1 MARDKIY
8 VADKETLDKVYNI
21 LATEPV
27 WGFIEHM
34 SIKSPSQRIEA
45 IGLNKTY
52 RNVTR
57 DGSTGIVSMNDWAN
71 FPVVKANKPYMV
83 KSDGTPDYMLSET
96 NYALKAD
103 GVTASDV
110 SNVDYDGG
118 AFSWMP
124 RVYKHERMEGN
135 DRVVMF
141 SMTERDGFGP
151 VGFVDGENNVLEGV
165 WLPMFYGSILGADGS
180 TPKMV
185 SLAGL
190 QPHHTKTTAE
200 QNTAINNFSSR
211 ARFLG
216 GPIVETIIDILIMMA
231 GTTDLQTA
239 YGKGNCKGY
248 DGLYKV
254 LNQRIDNIAEDIL
267 KNEYARNRIQAVSN
281 AISNL
286 LRWLPNV
293 VCFVFALMEVFSGNL
308 SVGELLAF
316 EVLFAK
322 ITDPISELPFRIND
336 AREMLVSLNRIDD
349 ILNAPKESGGV
360 QILNADYSGKNVI
373 VLENASYWYDTN
385 PDRRILD
392 GLNLVFEKGKT
403 TAIVGSSGAGK
414 STLFK
419 LLCGFET
426 LREGKYLFMGQDFS
440 KLDIGAAREKIAIVT
455 QNVFLFPDT
464 VAENVAYG
472 KSVASI
478 KEIEEACREACIHDY
493 IKSLPDG
500 YETMVGE
507 RGANMSGGEKQRL
520 SIARA
525 ILKDA
530 PIILM
535 DEPTSALDTGTET
548 AVTNALDELRKV
560 KEDKTIIIIA
570 HRLSTIINA
579 DRIVVMEHGKI
590 VETGTHRELLERG
603 GVYAGLYARECSA
616 DY

>member
-1 MARDKIY
+1 MKKKYFVGMTFRNIHFFAVFIILSYFLSGIVVYGTGLISDAIDRMLLSEIVDVLKLSVTTCMLILISMLLAFFKTVSGNMFSIRIQRQCRELTVKSLQTVKLGY
-8 VADKETLDKVYNI
+8 IEKNSGTLITRLTSDIGDVGDLFSEIIPDIFQYAVTIITLSISIIIMDFRLI
-21 LATEPV
+21 L
-27 WGFIEHM
+27 G
-34 SIKSPSQRIEA
+34 
-45 IGLNKTY
+45 IGLCY
-52 RNVTR
+52 
-57 DGSTGIVSMNDWAN
+57 
-71 FPVVKANKPYMV
+71 
-83 KSDGTPDYMLSET
+83 
-96 NYALKAD
+96 
-103 GVTASDV
+103 
-110 SNVDYDGG
+110 
-118 AFSWMP
+118 
-124 RVYKHERMEGN
+124 
-135 DRVVMF
+135 
-141 SMTERDGFGP
+141 
-151 VGFVDGENNVLEGV
+151 
-165 WLPMFYGSILGADGS
+165 
-180 TPKMV
+180 
-185 SLAGL
+185 
-190 QPHHTKTTAE
+190 
-200 QNTAINNFSSR
+200 
-211 ARFLG
+211 
-216 GPIVETIIDILIMMA
+216 PIVLFISGRISKIINALAKKRRGKYDELTGAAQDAISGIA
-231 GTTDLQTA
+231 VERA
-239 YGKGNCKGY
+239 Y
-248 DGLYKV
+248 GLYKV